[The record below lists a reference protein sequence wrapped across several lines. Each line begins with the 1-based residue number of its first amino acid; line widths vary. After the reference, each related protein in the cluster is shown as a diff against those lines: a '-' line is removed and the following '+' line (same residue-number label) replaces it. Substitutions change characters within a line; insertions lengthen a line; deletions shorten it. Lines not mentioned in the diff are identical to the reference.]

1 MQEER
6 QRLVAVP
13 RGMVRVEEWFGGFN
27 KEEERAQQLSLS
39 CHMLAVDWWLWLY
52 LLFVG
57 AVTYSDLLLIV
68 YAAAFL
74 PLMEIVY
81 DSSDSVRIA
90 SGSLVFKEEA
100 NFVHP
105 ADGYLN
111 KRQFMVIRNNVDA
124 VPKMLNRNWVLKRK
138 RRKLPFGPDQS
149 SAKEQS
155 NSKEENSLTSESSR
169 NASAK
174 RALKTEVATD
184 QISSKKKGND
194 GDKTGD
200 LALSRS
206 VGNNIFVALH
216 FCPLPYVFWHFNCKL
231 GILAYVCLR
240 LLELRSHT
248 LPMSGGLAD
257 LVKMYVLNYYYECV
271 ICDVGGNLLC
281 CDSCPRTYHL
291 QCLDPPLKR
300 IPNGK
305 WQCPSCFEG
314 NDQLKPIN
322 QLDSISKRA
331 RTKIVPAKSKGQVN
345 SLNLEKVSGL
355 FGSKLISKKRSSS
368 KGKSISTMG
377 VKFFGKKLLSS
388 SVDETCGD
396 KPIDPSLGSPMEG
409 TSSCVDADEKKSSL
423 SPTDSP
429 VDRKSTSPGKE
440 VLFLS
445 KVTEL
450 EANDEHLEGKT
461 DSSYNKTPLR
471 KTLVLAIAANGEEVR
486 KRKNKVV
493 TDSASQKK
501 QKTEKGKKIANPSPI
516 KSKSGNN
523 KAHKKQKSITHNI
536 SASLP
541 KDDVGNKN
549 SQAQQKDEKF
559 SRVMKDTS
567 NELDKAGNPVDET
580 LMHEDSAVVESLQ
593 VDRVLGCRIHSE
605 NTNSFHNLSLNV
617 EGGSPSG
624 ALVVSENQTRL
635 LEDNSACPND
645 LDDESTE
652 NHIDDQNV
660 VKGSD
665 EEGNL
670 TNTNRVEKIHVYRRS
685 IMKESKKGNPVD
697 SLSKSTDD
705 LGSCARDGKGQDDS
719 ADQLN
724 KPNDKLETEESI
736 DVALRSEDNSEL
748 PKNCERHLTLE
759 AKQKE
764 MNAEKGMG
772 GSIDDKAQNANVVEC
787 AGPNGEDVLYEFLV
801 KWVGKS
807 HIHDSWISESQL
819 KVLAKRKLENYKAKY
834 GMTIINISEE
844 RWKQPQRVL
853 ALQTSK
859 HGTSEAFV
867 KWSGLPYDECTWE
880 SLDEPVL
887 QNNSHLI
894 TLFNKLETLTL
905 ERDSSKENSTRRNND
920 HQNDIF
926 NLIEQPKDLKGGSLF
941 PHQLEA
947 LNWLRKCWYKSKN
960 VILADEMG
968 LGKTVSACAFISS
981 LYFEFKV
988 SLPCLVLVPLSTM
1001 PNWLAEFALWA
1012 PDVNVVEYHGCAKAR
1027 AIIRQYEWH
1036 ANDPSGLNKKTESYK
1051 FNVLLTTYEM
1061 VLADYSH
1068 LRGVPW
1074 EVLVVDEG
1082 HRLKNSGSKLFSL
1095 LNTFSFQHR
1104 VLLTGTPL
1112 QNNLGEMYNL
1122 LNFLQPASFP
1132 SLSSFEEKF
1141 NDLTTAEKVDE
1152 LKKLVAPHML
1162 RRLKKDAM
1170 QNIPPK
1176 TERMVP
1182 VELSSIQA
1190 EYYRAMLTKN
1200 YQILRNIGKGV
1211 AQQSMLN
1218 IVMQLRKVCNHPYL
1232 IPGTEPESG
1241 SVEFLH
1247 EMRIKASAKLT
1258 LLHSM
1263 LKILHRE
1270 GHRVLIFSQMTKLLD
1285 ILEDYLTIEFGPK
1298 TYERV
1303 DGSVSV
1309 ADRQTAI
1316 ARFNQDKSRFVFLL
1330 STRSCGLGINLA
1342 TADTVI
1348 IYDSDFNPHADIQA
1362 MNRAHRIGQS
1372 NRLLVYRLVVRAS
1385 VEERILQL
1393 AKKKL
1398 MLDQLFVNKSGS
1410 QKEVEDILK
1419 WGTEELFNDS
1429 PGLNGKDMSENNNNS
1444 KDEAVADVEHKH
1456 RKRTGGLGDVYK
1468 DKCTDSS
1475 SKILWDENAIL
1486 KLLDRSIL
1494 QDGSTDNAEGDSE
1507 NDMLGSVKVR
1517 YLCFVKALE
1526 WNDEPTEEHV
1536 VGESPPPGTDDMCPQ
1551 NSDKKED
1558 NPVNVHEEN
1567 EWDKL
1572 LRVSVTRPLIY
1583 TTLTNRWEKYQNE
1596 EEAALGRGKRQRKA
1610 VSYREV
1616 YAPHPSEAMSESGGE
1631 EEKEPEPEPEREYTP
1646 AGRAHKTKYVKL
1658 RARQKELLAL
1668 RKMMKE
1674 ANPAEGLPNNE
1685 LTHSPAIAKGGDLG
1699 AGPMHSVQE
1708 VPSINLE
1715 DSKYTQLSEAQN
1727 SNTDSL
1733 SRIDKLSKHKMSS
1746 HFDASVSNLGRS
1758 LPDIF
1763 LPSHPKGGLSMTNNM
1778 STNNLLPVLGLCAP
1792 NTKHIESLES
1802 NTSKLNWRQHR
1813 HGSRQEFPFSL
1824 APCSGTSMDAEVR
1837 NKEVVT
1843 NTKLADAS
1851 TENLQP
1857 SFKNSIPDNSLPFV
1871 PFPPSVQGKESDAF
1885 ENSGARFS
1893 HFQEKMALSNLPFD
1907 ERLLAR
1913 FPLTTK
1919 SIPNSHLDLLPNLS
1933 IGGRL
1938 ESLNGDLPTMPALPN
1953 FKIPPEDLFRY
1964 NQQDRDVPP
1973 ILGLGQR
1980 STPFSSFPENHRK
1993 VLENIMMRAGSGSSN
2008 LLKKKS
2014 KSDGWSED
2022 ELDSLWI
2029 GVRRHGRG
2037 NWDVMLRDP
2046 KLKFSKYKTSEDLSV
2061 RWEEEQVKVFQGPA
2075 FPSQR
2080 SSKTTKS
2087 AKSAH
2092 FPISDGMMERA
2103 LHGSKF
2109 LLPPKFH
2116 NHLTDMKLGIGDSA
2130 SGLSHFSALD
2140 RPSLQNDHF
2149 VPLPSWSYDKNR
2161 SKFPEGASAETSD
2174 RPGTSSSV
2182 LTERPF
2188 LLNSFG
2194 TSTLGSLGL
2203 NCSGNIDA
2211 QQKEDDQGNTKRGKL
2226 PILLDEPPID
2236 MRDNQV
2242 NVGNGE
2248 STSSG
2253 LLSNPIRSDLLH
2265 SKGEEVGGSSTS
2277 KDKLPH
2283 WLREAVSSPARLPGP
2298 ELPPTV
2304 SAIAQSVRLLYG
2316 EDKPTIPP
2324 FVIPGPPP
2332 SLPKDPRCSVKKK
2345 KKRRSHK
2352 FNRGLPDFAGN
2363 IRDLHRSHHVDN
2375 GASSSMGP
2383 PLPLLSQTGPL
2394 GSQQIESDLNLPL
2407 NLKGANSS
2415 HSSKKAI
2422 SGMSPSPEV
2431 LQLVAS
2437 CSGSHLPSITTGA
2450 SNILDNKLPMPR
2462 PVGRAKF
2469 KDSEGAF
2476 KNKNTRQ
2483 VSPKIWCPPLEQEV
2497 HHLDSGDSSKTQSDP
2512 SRVERPDEVEVSSE
2526 GTVSDHADKPM
2537 DNLKME
2543 VMSEFSV
2550 LFSLCSYNIG
2560 VIK

>member
-1 MQEER
+1 MKE
-6 QRLVAVP
+6 
-13 RGMVRVEEWFGGFN
+13 N
-27 KEEERAQQLSLS
+27 K
-39 CHMLAVDWWLWLY
+39 
-52 LLFVG
+52 
-57 AVTYSDLLLIV
+57 
-68 YAAAFL
+68 
-74 PLMEIVY
+74 
-81 DSSDSVRIA
+81 SSA
-90 SGSLVFKEEA
+90 
-100 NFVHP
+100 
-105 ADGYLN
+105 
-111 KRQFMVIRNNVDA
+111 
-124 VPKMLNRNWVLKRK
+124 PKMLNRNWVLKRK
-138 RRKLPFGPDQS
+138 RRKLPLGLDQS
-149 SAKEQS
+149 SGKEQS
-155 NSKEENSLTSESSR
+155 NGKEENSLTSESSR

-174 RALKTEVATD
+174 RVLKTEVATG

-194 GDKTGD
+194 G
-200 LALSRS
+200 
-206 VGNNIFVALH
+206 
-216 FCPLPYVFWHFNCKL
+216 
-231 GILAYVCLR
+231 
-240 LLELRSHT
+240 
-248 LPMSGGLAD
+248 
-257 LVKMYVLNYYYECV
+257 YYYECV

-314 NDQLKPIN
+314 KDQLMPKN
-322 QLDSISKRA
+322 HLDPISKRA
-331 RTKIVPAKSKGQVN
+331 RTKIVTTKSKDQVS
-345 SLNLEKVSGL
+345 SLNLEKV
-355 FGSKLISKKRSSS
+355 FGTKLVSKKRSSS
-368 KGKSISTMG
+368 KGKPISSMG
-377 VKFFGKKLLSS
+377 VQFFGKKLLSS
-388 SVDETCGD
+388 PADETCSD
-396 KPIDPSLGSPMEG
+396 KPIDPSPESLMEG
-409 TSSCVDADEKKSSL
+409 TSPGVDADEKKLSL
-423 SPTDSP
+423 SPNEYP
-429 VDRKSTSPGKE
+429 VDRKSTSPAKE
-440 VLFLS
+440 DEPLS
-445 KVTEL
+445 KIASL
-450 EANDEHLEGKT
+450 EANDEQLESKT
-461 DSSYNKTPLR
+461 DLTCSKISSR
-471 KTLVLAIAANGEEVR
+471 KTLVLAIAASGEEVR

-493 TDSASQKK
+493 NDNTSQKK
-501 QKTEKGKKIANPSPI
+501 RKAEKGKKIVNPSSI

-523 KAHKKQKSITHNI
+523 KVHKKQKSITHSI
-536 SASLP
+536 SASVS
-541 KDDVGNKN
+541 KEDVGNKN
-549 SQAQQKDEKF
+549 SSAKQKDEKI
-559 SRVMKDTS
+559 SQLMKDTPS
-567 NELDKAGNPVDET
+567 EVDKAWSRMDKT
-580 LMHEDSAVVESLQ
+580 LLHEDSAIAESLQ
-593 VDRVLGCRIHSE
+593 VDRVLGCRIQGE
-605 NTNSFHNLSLNV
+605 NANSSRNLSLNV
-617 EGGSPSG
+617 AGDSPSG
-624 ALVVSENQTRL
+624 DLVISENQSRL
-635 LEDNSACPND
+635 LDDNSACAND
-645 LDDESTE
+645 LDVESTE
-652 NHIDDQNV
+652 NHIEDCQNV
-660 VKGSD
+660 KSSD
-665 EEGNL
+665 EEGIL
-670 TNTNRVEKIHVYRRS
+670 KNTDRLERIHVYRRS
-685 IMKESKKGNPVD
+685 ITKESKKGNSVD
-697 SLSKSTDD
+697 SLSKATGD
-705 LGSCARDGKGQDDS
+705 LDPCDWDGKDQDDS
-719 ADQLN
+719 AVSAEQLE
-724 KPNDKLETEESI
+724 KPTDKVETEEI
-736 DVALRSEDNSEL
+736 INVALRSEDNSEI
-748 PKNCERHLTLE
+748 PKNCEIQLSPE

-764 MNAEKGMG
+764 RNAEKGMS
-772 GSIDDKAQNANVVEC
+772 GSIDDKAQDAIIAEC
-787 AGPNGEDVLYEFLV
+787 AGPNGEQVFYEFLV

-807 HIHDSWISESQL
+807 HIHNSWISESQL

-834 GMTIINISEE
+834 GMTIINICEE

-853 ALQTSK
+853 ALRTSK
-859 HGTSEAFV
+859 HGTSEAFI
-867 KWSGLPYDECTWE
+867 KWTGLPYDECTWE
-880 SLDEPVL
+880 GLDEPVL
-887 QNNSHLI
+887 QSSSHLI
-894 TLFNKLETLTL
+894 TFFNKLETLTF
-905 ERDSSKENSTRRNND
+905 ERDSFKENSTRKSND
-920 HQNDIF
+920 HQYDIC
-926 NLIEQPKDLKGGSLF
+926 NLTEQPEDLKGGSLF

-1001 PNWLAEFALWA
+1001 PNWLAEFELWA
-1012 PDVNVVEYHGCAKAR
+1012 PNVNVVEYHGCAKAR

-1036 ANDPSGLNKKTESYK
+1036 ANDPSGLNKKTEAYK

-1061 VLADYSH
+1061 VLADSSH

-1082 HRLKNSGSKLFSL
+1082 HRLKNSESKLFSL

-1132 SLSSFEEKF
+1132 SLSLFEEKF

-1200 YQILRNIGKGV
+1200 YQVLRNIGKGV

-1285 ILEDYLTIEFGPK
+1285 ILEDYLNIEFGSK

-1429 PGLNGKDMSENNNNS
+1429 PGLNGKDMSENNNSS
-1444 KDEAVADVEHKH
+1444 KDEAVADIEHKH

-1486 KLLDRSIL
+1486 KLLDRSNL

-1507 NDMLGSVKVR
+1507 NDMLGSVK
-1517 YLCFVKALE
+1517 ALE

-1536 VGESPPPGTDDMCPQ
+1536 VGESPPHGTDDVSTQ
-1551 NSDKKED
+1551 NSEKKED
-1558 NPVNVHEEN
+1558 NAVNGNEEN

-1572 LRVSVTRPLIY
+1572 LRV
-1583 TTLTNRWEKYQNE
+1583 RWEKYQSE

-1616 YAPHPSEAMSESGGE
+1616 YAPHPSETMSESGGE

-1646 AGRAHKTKYVKL
+1646 AGRALKAKYGKL
-1658 RARQKELLAL
+1658 RARQKERLA
-1668 RKMMKE
+1668 RIKAIKE
-1674 ANPAEGLPNNE
+1674 SNPAEGFPGNE
-1685 LTHSPAIAKGGDLG
+1685 LLSHSPAIAKGGDPV
-1699 AGPMHSVQE
+1699 AGPMHSDQE
-1708 VPSINLE
+1708 GPSINLE
-1715 DSKYTQLSEAQN
+1715 DRQLSEAKN
-1727 SNTDSL
+1727 SNTDSF
-1733 SRIDKLSKHKMSS
+1733 SRINKLSKHKMTS

-1763 LPSHPKGGLSMTNNM
+1763 LPSHPKVGLSMTNSM
-1778 STNNLLPVLGLCAP
+1778 PTNNLLPVLGLCAP
-1792 NTKHIESLES
+1792 NANQIESSES
-1802 NTSKLNWRQHR
+1802 NISKLNWRHR

-1837 NKEVVT
+1837 SKEVAA

-1857 SFKNSIPDNSLPFV
+1857 SFKNSIPDNSLTFV
-1871 PFPPSVQGKESDAF
+1871 PFPPCVQGKESDAF

-1893 HFQEKMALSNLPFD
+1893 HFQEKMALPNLPFD

-1919 SIPNSHLDLLPNLS
+1919 SMPNSHLDLLPSLS

-1938 ESLNGDLPTMPALPN
+1938 ESLNGSMQDLPTMPVLPN

-1964 NQQDRDVPP
+1964 NQQDRDAPP
-1973 ILGLGQR
+1973 TLGLGQR
-1980 STPFSSFPENHRK
+1980 PTTFSSFPENHRK
-1993 VLENIMMRAGSGSSN
+1993 VLENIMMRTGSGSSN

-2037 NWDVMLRDP
+2037 NWDAMLRDP

-2061 RWEEEQVKVFQGPA
+2061 RWEEEQVKVFQGPP
-2075 FPSQR
+2075 FPAQR
-2080 SSKTTKS
+2080 SSKTMKS
-2087 AKSAH
+2087 TKSAH

-2109 LLPPKFH
+2109 LLPPKFQ

-2130 SGLSHFSALD
+2130 SSLSHFSTLD

-2174 RPGTSSSV
+2174 RPGTSSV

-2203 NCSGNIDA
+2203 NCSGSIDA
-2211 QQKEDDQGNTKRGKL
+2211 HQKEDDQGSSKRGKL
-2226 PILLDEPPID
+2226 PVLLDGSSNDVRHNPI
-2236 MRDNQV
+2236 

-2253 LLSNPIRSDLLH
+2253 LLSNPTRPDLLH
-2265 SKGEEVGGSSTS
+2265 SKGEEVGGSSTL

-2283 WLREAVSSPARLPGP
+2283 WLREAVSSPAKLPDP

-2332 SLPKDPRCSVKKK
+2332 SLPKDPRSSVKKK

-2352 FNRGLPDFAGN
+2352 ISRSLPDFAG
-2363 IRDLHRSHHVDN
+2363 ISGDLHSSHHVDN
-2375 GASSSMGP
+2375 GASSSLPLDP
-2383 PLPLLSQTGPL
+2383 PLPLLSYTGAL
-2394 GSQQIESDLNLPL
+2394 GTQQIESDLNLPPL
-2407 NLKGANSS
+2407 NLKVASSS
-2415 HSSKKAI
+2415 HSSKKAS
-2422 SGMSPSPEV
+2422 SGLSPSPEV

-2437 CSGSHLPSITTGA
+2437 CVAPGPHLPSIAGA
-2450 SNILDNKLPMPR
+2450 SNFLDSKLPLPR

-2476 KNKNTRQ
+2476 RNKNPRQ
-2483 VSPKIWCPPLEQEV
+2483 LSQKNWCSPQEQEV
-2497 HHLDSGDSSKTQSDP
+2497 HDLDSGDSSKTQSDP
-2512 SRVERPDEVEVSSE
+2512 SRVERPYEVEVSSE
-2526 GTVSDHADKPM
+2526 GTVSDHAVRDQ
-2537 DNLKME
+2537 E
-2543 VMSEFSV
+2543 T
-2550 LFSLCSYNIG
+2550 
-2560 VIK
+2560 